1 METKLLTL
9 LLCLFLII
17 PIQIHV
23 GSFYWIAYLALVYI
37 ITFPSGPVQQML
49 KHRRDRKKV
58 GQSICEKCGSKVN
71 QMDTIC
77 NDCKLEISYGS
88 HS

>member
-23 GSFYWIAYLALVYI
+23 GSFYWLVYLALVYL
-37 ITFPSGPVQQML
+37 ITFPSGPVQQMR
-49 KHRRDRKKV
+49 KHRRERRKA
-58 GQSICEKCGSKVN
+58 GQTTCQHCGGAINEMDVICIN
-71 QMDTIC
+71 
-77 NDCKLEISYGS
+77 CKLEMSYGS
-88 HS
+88 HQ